1 MRFGREFVSKMI
13 PEWQEAYID
22 YAYLKTILQDIQAT
36 RKISV
41 SNSQSKPSFAR
52 NLTRRYTRNA
62 SVSENHVI
70 VFNAVT
76 HAGYE
81 HDMTYETAFLKT
93 GEPGGDSEA
102 AFFRTLDR
110 EFNKVNSFY
119 RLKVEKA
126 RNQSLALSKQMD
138 ALVAFRHRVKEKKP
152 SSSDSVSVDINALSS
167 KSKENK
173 VTLGDHIKNEANK
186 SILEGIRM
194 NRTLE
199 TPLSA
204 IKTILK
210 VHKQEELKFTREN
223 LKKVEERLQ
232 RAFIEFYQK
241 LGHLKNYSFLNTSA
255 VSKIMKKYDKIAA
268 RNAAKQYMEM
278 VDSSYLT
285 SSDEIHKLMVRAE
298 STVIEHFCNS
308 NRRQGM
314 NLLRPKENKELHR
327 TTFSTGFFFGC
338 ATSLIIALALI
349 IHARNIMGTPGQRT
363 YMETMFPLY
372 RFFGFVVLHV
382 VMYAANIYFWGI
394 YRVNYPFIFGFKQG
408 TELGYRHVLLLSSGL
423 GTLSLC
429 AVLLNLDMEMDS
441 QTKDYRIVT
450 ELIPLF
456 LLALV
461 VAITLCPFN
470 ILYRSSRFFFLTVLF
485 RCIAAPFY
493 TVNLPDFFLAD
504 QLTSQ
509 VQALRSLEF
518 YICYYGIGD
527 FRQRQRNTCRSNDVF
542 TTFYFIVAVI
552 PYWLRF
558 IQCIRRIIEEN
569 DLSHGYNAAKYL
581 LTIVAACL
589 RTAYTL
595 NRGTTWNIT
604 AWVFSGVATLYATYW
619 DIVIDWGLLQRGCKN
634 SFLRDKLL
642 VPHKTVYYAAM
653 VLNVLLRL
661 VWLQTVLDLKFSFL
675 HRETLVALLA
685 CLEIIRRGIWNFFRL
700 ENEHLNNV
708 GKFRAFKSVPLPF
721 NYQEDRDQDN

>member
-41 SNSQSKPSFAR
+41 SNSQSKPYFAR

-76 HAGYE
+76 HADFE
-81 HDMTYETAFLKT
+81 QDMTYETAFLKA

-119 RLKVEKA
+119 RLKVEKT
-126 RNQSLALSKQMD
+126 RHESLALTRQMD

-173 VTLGDHIKNEANK
+173 VTVGDLIKNEANE

-255 VSKIMKKYDKIAA
+255 VSKIMKKYDKISA

-285 SSDEIHKLMVRAE
+285 SSDEIHKLMVRVE
-298 STVIEHFCNS
+298 STFIQHFSNS

-394 YRVNYPFIFGFKQG
+394 YRVNYSFIFGFKQG
-408 TELGYRHVLLLSSGL
+408 TELGYRHVLLLSFGL

-509 VQALRSLEF
+509 VQSLRSLEF
-518 YICYYGIGD
+518 YICYYGFGD

-558 IQCIRRIIEEN
+558 LQCIRRIIEEN
-569 DLSHGYNAAKYL
+569 DLSHGYNAIKYL

-604 AWVFSGVATLYATYW
+604 AWIFSGVATLYATYW

-634 SFLRDKLL
+634 SFLREKLL

>member
-232 RAFIEFYQK
+232 RAFIKFYQK

-408 TELGYRHVLLLSSGL
+408 TELGYRHVLLLSFGL

-685 CLEIIRRGIWNFFRL
+685 CLEIICRGIWNFFRL

>member
-232 RAFIEFYQK
+232 RAFIKFYQK

-408 TELGYRHVLLLSSGL
+408 TELGYRHVLLLSFGL

-456 LLALV
+456 LLAVLYTPTG
-461 VAITLCPFN
+461 ITRVESNRKPEWPAL
-470 ILYRSSRFFFLTVLF
+470 SSTS
-485 RCIAAPFY
+485 
-493 TVNLPDFFLAD
+493 VNLPDFFLAD

-653 VLNVLLRL
+653 VSSNILYYFVLNVLLRL

-685 CLEIIRRGIWNFFRL
+685 CLEIICRGIWNFFRL

>member
-41 SNSQSKPSFAR
+41 SNSQTKPSFAR
-52 NLTRRYTRNA
+52 NLTRRYTRDA

-70 VFNAVT
+70 VFNTVT
-76 HAGYE
+76 HAHYE
-81 HDMTYETAFLKT
+81 HDMTYETAFLKA

-102 AFFRTLDR
+102 AFFRALDR

-126 RNQSLALSKQMD
+126 RNESLALTRQME

-152 SSSDSVSVDINALSS
+152 SPSDSVSVDINTLS
-167 KSKENK
+167 KHK
-173 VTLGDHIKNEANK
+173 VTLGDLMKNEANE
-186 SILEGIRM
+186 SILAGIRM
-194 NRTLE
+194 NKTGE

-210 VHKQEELKFTREN
+210 VHKQDEELKFTREN

-241 LGHLKNYSFLNTSA
+241 LAHLKNYSFLNTSA
-255 VSKIMKKYDKIAA
+255 VSKIMKKYDKISA

-285 SSDEIHKLMVRAE
+285 SSDEIHKLMIRVE
-298 STVIEHFCNS
+298 STFIQHFSNS

-314 NLLRPKENKELHR
+314 NLLRPKENKKLHR

-382 VMYAANIYFWGI
+382 VMYAANIYCWRI
-394 YRVNYPFIFGFKQG
+394 YRVNYSFIFGFKQG
-408 TELGYRHVLLLSSGL
+408 TELGYRHVLLLSFGL

-461 VAITLCPFN
+461 IAITLCPFN

-518 YICYYGIGD
+518 YICYYGFGD
-527 FRQRQRNTCRSNDVF
+527 FRQRQQNACTSNNVF

-558 IQCIRRIIEEN
+558 LQCIRRIIEEK
-569 DLSHGYNAAKYL
+569 DLSHGYNAIKYL

-619 DIVIDWGLLQRGCKN
+619 DIVVDWGLLQRGCKN

-642 VPHKTVYYAAM
+642 VPHKSVYYAAM

-661 VWLQTVLDLKFSFL
+661 VWLQTVLDTKFSFL

>member
-22 YAYLKTILQDIQAT
+22 YAYLKTIIQDIQAT
-36 RKISV
+36 RKLSV
-41 SNSQSKPSFAR
+41 SSSQTKPSFAR
-52 NLTRRYTRNA
+52 NLTRRYTRDA

-70 VFNAVT
+70 VFNTVP
-76 HAGYE
+76 HADYE
-81 HDMTYETAFLKT
+81 RDMTYETAFLKA

-126 RNQSLALSKQMD
+126 RNESLALTRQME
-138 ALVAFRHRVKEKKP
+138 ALVAFRNRVREKKP
-152 SSSDSVSVDINALSS
+152 SPSDSVSVDINALSS
-167 KSKENK
+167 KSKEHK
-173 VTLGDHIKNEANK
+173 VTLGDLMKTEASE

-199 TPLSA
+199 TPLST

-210 VHKQEELKFTREN
+210 VHKQEDLKFTREN

-232 RAFIEFYQK
+232 RAYIEFYRK
-241 LGHLKNYSFLNTSA
+241 LAHLKNYSFLNTSA
-255 VSKIMKKYDKIAA
+255 ISKIMKKYDKIAA
-268 RNAAKQYMEM
+268 RNAAKLYMEM

-285 SSDEIHKLMVRAE
+285 SSDEIHKLMVRVE
-298 STVIEHFCNS
+298 SIVIEHFCNS

-338 ATSLIIALALI
+338 AISLIIALALI
-349 IHARNIMGTPGQRT
+349 IHDRNIMGTPGQRT

-382 VMYAANIYFWGI
+382 VMYAANIYFWRR
-394 YRVNYPFIFGFKQG
+394 YRVNYSFIFGFKQG
-408 TELGYRHVLLLSSGL
+408 TELGYRHVLLLSFGL

-461 VAITLCPFN
+461 FAITLCPFN
-470 ILYRSSRFFFLTVLF
+470 ILYRSSRFFFLAVLF

-518 YICYYGIGD
+518 YICYYGFGD

-558 IQCIRRIIEEN
+558 LQCIRRIIEEK
-569 DLSHGYNAAKYL
+569 DLSHGYNAIKYL
-581 LTIVAACL
+581 LTIIAACL

-642 VPHKTVYYAAM
+642 VPHKTVYYTAM

-721 NYQEDRDQDN
+721 NYQEDRDQYN

>member
-173 VTLGDHIKNEANK
+173 VTLGDLIKNEANK

-268 RNAAKQYMEM
+268 RNVAKQYMEM

-394 YRVNYPFIFGFKQG
+394 YRVNYSFIFGFKQG
-408 TELGYRHVLLLSSGL
+408 TELGYRHVLLLSFGL

-518 YICYYGIGD
+518 YICYYGFRD

-558 IQCIRRIIEEN
+558 LQCIRRIIEEN
-569 DLSHGYNAAKYL
+569 DLSHVYNAAKYL

-634 SFLRDKLL
+634 CFLRDKLL

>member
-1 MRFGREFVSKMI
+1 
-13 PEWQEAYID
+13 
-22 YAYLKTILQDIQAT
+22 
-36 RKISV
+36 
-41 SNSQSKPSFAR
+41 
-52 NLTRRYTRNA
+52 
-62 SVSENHVI
+62 
-70 VFNAVT
+70 
-76 HAGYE
+76 
-81 HDMTYETAFLKT
+81 
-93 GEPGGDSEA
+93 
-102 AFFRTLDR
+102 
-110 EFNKVNSFY
+110 
-119 RLKVEKA
+119 
-126 RNQSLALSKQMD
+126 
-138 ALVAFRHRVKEKKP
+138 
-152 SSSDSVSVDINALSS
+152 
-167 KSKENK
+167 
-173 VTLGDHIKNEANK
+173 
-186 SILEGIRM
+186 
-194 NRTLE
+194 
-199 TPLSA
+199 
-204 IKTILK
+204 
-210 VHKQEELKFTREN
+210 
-223 LKKVEERLQ
+223 
-232 RAFIEFYQK
+232 
-241 LGHLKNYSFLNTSA
+241 
-255 VSKIMKKYDKIAA
+255 
-268 RNAAKQYMEM
+268 
-278 VDSSYLT
+278 
-285 SSDEIHKLMVRAE
+285 MVRAE

-349 IHARNIMGTPGQRT
+349 IHVRNIMGTPGQRT

-394 YRVNYPFIFGFKQG
+394 YRVNYSFIFGFKQG
-408 TELGYRHVLLLSSGL
+408 TELGYRHVLLLSFGL

-456 LLALV
+456 LLA
-461 VAITLCPFN
+461 
-470 ILYRSSRFFFLTVLF
+470 
-485 RCIAAPFY
+485 
-493 TVNLPDFFLAD
+493 VNLPDFFLAD

-518 YICYYGIGD
+518 YICYYGFGD

-552 PYWLRF
+552 PYRLRF
-558 IQCIRRIIEEN
+558 LQCIKRIIEEN

-634 SFLRDKLL
+634 CFLRDKLLVPHKTVYYAAMVLNVLLRLVWLQTVLDLKFSFLHRETLVLKQVNLPDFFLADQLTSQVQALRSLEFYICYYGFGDFRQRQRNTCRSNDVFTTFYFIVAVIPYRLRFLQCIKRIIEENDLSHGYNAAKYLLTIVAACLRTAYTLNRGTTWNITAWVFSGVATLYATYWDIVIDWGLLQRGCKNCFLRDKLL